1 MPIYSTGK
9 TRTITVTGAWTGQIT
24 AKWIC
29 SRTLPIEPNRLDLAY
44 YSYVDTIDV
53 RALGAVILYRPLEVG
68 WPPTYPAGPTCSA
81 TYPTTYDVRQTIK
94 LYEDTPYEISTFADG
109 SLSYTVADGFELDE
123 TPEAEWTMTAT
134 LELFFEVTDPI
145 VDSDSDGF
153 PDYGGAASKDFLT
166 GRSVRYFERLQV
178 GSTLTVEVTG
188 IAPLTLADTVSTAE
202 SNAVGDITHAIDRR
216 ATIVARKT
224 THDLTIS
231 GTFAGL
237 ACPAPYSQT
246 EGGNSFSATGG
257 FALSATNAP
266 TDSTFTSCYGYSLGS
281 PDMEYNTDIRL
292 YGPDGAL
299 FSGSENLT
307 IENGTETQAEV
318 LAPNYTATMKQVL
331 WSGFADLNG
340 VAKPSLGDDQRG
352 KVRCWLTSASHDP
365 LDWRIMWRGL
375 SWIPATLRHESEVV
389 LADGS
394 SATGWTG
401 VTSSGGRL
409 VVS

>member
-24 AKWIC
+24 AGWRC
-29 SRTLPIEPNRLDLAY
+29 SRTLPVEPNRLDLAY

-53 RALGAVILYRPLEVG
+53 RALGAVILYRPLTSG
-68 WPPTYPAGPTCSA
+68 FNTYPAGPLCAA
-81 TYPTTYDVRQTIK
+81 TVPTSYNVRQTIK

-109 SLSYTVADGFELDE
+109 SIPFTVADGFDLSA
-123 TPEAEWTMTAT
+123 TPAASWTMTAT

-145 VDSDSDGF
+145 LDSDTDGF
-153 PDYGGAASKDFLT
+153 SDYGGAASKDFLT

-178 GSTLTVEVTG
+178 GSTLTVEVG
-188 IAPLTLADTVSTAE
+188 GLAPVTLSDVVSTAE
-202 SNAVGDITHAIDRR
+202 SNVVGDITHAIDRR
-216 ATIVARKT
+216 GTIVARKT
-224 THDLTIS
+224 THDLNIS

-246 EGGNSFSATGG
+246 EGGNFFNASGG
-257 FALSATNAP
+257 YALRATNAP
-266 TDSTFTSCYGYSLGS
+266 TDSTFTACYGYSLGS
-281 PDMEYNTDIRL
+281 PDMEYDTDIRL
-292 YGPDGAL
+292 YGPDGLL
-299 FSGSENLT
+299 FSGSETLT
-307 IENGTETQAEV
+307 IENGTETDSV
-318 LAPNYTATMKQVL
+318 TLAPNYTATMKQVL

-352 KVRCWLTSASHDP
+352 KVRCWLSSASHDP
-365 LDWRIMWRGL
+365 LDWRMMFRGT
-375 SWIPATLRHESEVV
+375 SWVAATLQHQAEVV

-409 VVS
+409 MVT